1 MVLNFSGPAQALANL
16 LRLDIADLADQVLLG
31 GCAVGRGAAVEA
43 AKVDVARGDVGEL
56 VSKDELLMMMMMVV
70 MMMLVSKD
78 ELLKCS
84 CSKYE
89 TWSSATTLEFR
100 LQQLLETEKLTT
112 PVNPDHWLFVMI
124 IRFQHP
130 ENRKI

>member
-16 LRLDIADLADQVLLG
+16 LRLDIADFADQVLLG

-43 AKVDVARGDVGEL
+43 AKVDVAGGDVGEL
-56 VSKDELLMMMMMVV
+56 VSKVELLNCAR
-70 MMMLVSKD
+70 LN
-78 ELLKCS
+78 
-84 CSKYE
+84 YE

-112 PVNPDHWLFVMI
+112 PVNPWWFRRTDGQFELW
-124 IRFQHP
+124 
-130 ENRKI
+130 

>member
-1 MVLNFSGPAQALANL
+1 MVLNFSGPAQGLANL
-16 LRLDIADLADQVLLG
+16 LRLDIADFADQVFLG
-31 GCAVGRGAAVEA
+31 GGAVGRSAAVEA

-56 VSKDELLMMMMMVV
+56 VSKDQLLKCSRYFLGSRYLE
-70 MMMLVSKD
+70 LVSKG

-84 CSKYE
+84 RLKYE

-112 PVNPDHWLFVMI
+112 PVNPGWTRRTDGQFELW
-124 IRFQHP
+124 
-130 ENRKI
+130 

>member
-1 MVLNFSGPAQALANL
+1 MFSMCSELTP
-16 LRLDIADLADQVLLG
+16 RADVPDNRIPQLMQPCSVLL
-31 GCAVGRGAAVEA
+31 CFTLFYSVG
-43 AKVDVARGDVGEL
+43 KL
-56 VSKDELLMMMMMVV
+56 VSKG
-70 MMMLVSKD
+70 

-84 CSKYE
+84 RLKYE

-124 IRFQHP
+124 VIFQHP